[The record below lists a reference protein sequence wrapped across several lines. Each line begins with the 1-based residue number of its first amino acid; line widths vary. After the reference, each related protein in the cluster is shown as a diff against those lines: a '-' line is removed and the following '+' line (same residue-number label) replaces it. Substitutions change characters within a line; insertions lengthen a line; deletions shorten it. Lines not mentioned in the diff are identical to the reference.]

1 MTEQTYKN
9 PMQMAMQHKQ
19 KEAAAAV
26 EGAQQV
32 KELGG
37 GRYETADGVL
47 LKLAETKSKRMQ
59 ILMYPSLHASVKKL
73 ADAQNKSVNDL
84 VNEALQDYVKQH

>member
-1 MTEQTYKN
+1 MAEQNYKN
-9 PMQMAMQHKQ
+9 PMQMAMQQKH

-59 ILMYPSLHASVKKL
+59 ILMYPSLHTNVKKL
-73 ADAQNKSVNDL
+73 ADAQGISVNDL
-84 VNEALQDYVKQH
+84 VNIALQEYVKQH

>member
-19 KEAAAAV
+19 KEAAAA

-59 ILMYPSLHASVKKL
+59 ILMYPSLHANVKKL
-73 ADAQNKSVNDL
+73 ADAQGISVNDL
-84 VNEALQDYVKQH
+84 VNIALQEYVKQH